1 MDINGKNITE
11 DRLLEFL
18 RDGTLKLAPLTIS
31 QIATAGEIGD
41 IEADALLTLAWR
53 GREYE
58 FVVECKSRST
68 PRVVEEA
75 TGRAQRCAE
84 VTGRQPLILVPYLS
98 NARLSELESAGVS
111 GIDACGNVLLLVPGK
126 LLILRGGKKNKFPE
140 SGPIKN
146 AYRGDASLVARALV
160 RRGEFPTVT
169 KIRDYIRDQGGHI
182 AMSTVSKAL
191 QRLEDDLIIGREK
204 RQIRLLQDD
213 KLLEKLVANYVP
225 PTISRKFVG
234 KVLKPIE
241 DLVQIAKQDNLL
253 FIATGR
259 ASVGNYAVQA
269 RGDRFAY
276 YCSDIAVFYNR
287 SPSVIEETDL
297 FPNMELYETQSQL
310 VYFDPGRI
318 EDGFPC
324 ASALQTYLELMAGDK
339 RDRETAV
346 QVMGKAEQ
354 VVHWL
359 REENPND

>member
-31 QIATAGEIGD
+31 QVAIAGEIGD

-68 PRVVEEA
+68 PRIVEEA

-98 NARLSELESAGVS
+98 NARLSELESVGVS

-160 RRGEFPTVT
+160 RQGVFPSVT
-169 KIRDYIRDQGGHI
+169 KIRDYIIKRRGRI

-204 RQIRLLQDD
+204 RQIRLLQGD
-213 KLLEKLVANYVP
+213 KLLEKLVTNYAP
-225 PTISRKFVG
+225 PTISRKLVG
-234 KVLKPIE
+234 KASQPIK
-241 DLVQIAKQDNLL
+241 DLVQIAKQDELL
-253 FIATGR
+253 FVATGR
-259 ASVGNYAVQA
+259 ASVGSYAVQA
-269 RGDRFAY
+269 RGDRFAF
-276 YCSDIAVFYNR
+276 YCSDIAAFYNR
-287 SPSVIEETDL
+287 SPRVIEETDL
-297 FPNMELYETQSQL
+297 FPNIELYETQSQL
-310 VYFDPGRI
+310 VYFDPGPI
-318 EDGFPC
+318 EDGIPC

-339 RDRETAV
+339 RDRETA
-346 QVMGKAEQ
+346 AQ

-359 REENPND
+359 REESPHD